1 MLGRICTALCESTKI
16 VILSPCVN
24 LAFPDKLATVAI
36 ERMTNRGRVCRMSRK
51 DAVAQVTDRNAA
63 AYGDVRVGPLMP
75 IPAIL
80 REHGID
86 PLAVLAQVGVDGR
99 LFDDPENRVSL
110 ADLGT
115 LLDVCS
121 RLTHCPHFG
130 LLIGQRFDIS
140 ALGVLGELMRNSPT
154 LHDALGL
161 ATRYLELQ
169 DRGAVSLTLDLGEGK
184 SALGYSLFA
193 VRSPASGQI
202 LAGSIAIHYL
212 LLRELCG
219 PKWRPV
225 LVQLAH
231 SRPADLTP
239 WQQFFRA
246 RLQFDAPI
254 SAVVFDSRW
263 LDRPIAGADPAQYAA
278 IGKHIEATHPQH
290 ALPFLA
296 QVRRALHAMIFTG
309 SASTANLSHLF
320 NLHERTLRRRLALEG
335 VTVRGLLSEARR
347 ELAHRLLRE
356 TDQPVSEIAAVLSYS
371 DVTVFARAFRRW
383 SGASPREW
391 RAQQAALR

>member
-1 MLGRICTALCESTKI
+1 
-16 VILSPCVN
+16 
-24 LAFPDKLATVAI
+24 
-36 ERMTNRGRVCRMSRK
+36 MSRK
-51 DAVAQVTDRNAA
+51 RAGTPTLPGGHEA
-63 AYGDVRVGPLMP
+63 AYGDVRVGPLLP

-80 REHGID
+80 RELGID
-86 PLAVLAQVGVDGR
+86 PLGVLADVGLDSR
-99 LFDDPENRVSL
+99 LFDDPEHRVSME
-110 ADLGT
+110 ALGRM
-115 LLDVCS
+115 LDVCS

-130 LLIGQRFDIS
+130 LLIGQRFDMR

-154 LHDALGL
+154 LHDALRL
-161 ATRYLELQ
+161 AALYLDLQ

-193 VRSPASGQI
+193 GRSLAADQI
-202 LAGSIAIHYL
+202 LDGSIAIHYL

-219 PKWRPV
+219 PTWQPA

-231 SRPADLTP
+231 GRPADLTP

-278 IGKHIEATHPQH
+278 ISKLIESAHPQH
-290 ALPFLA
+290 VLPFLA

-309 SASTANLSHLF
+309 SASSANLARLF
-320 NLHERTLRRRLALEG
+320 NLHERTLRRRLGQEG

-356 TDQPVSEIAAVLSYS
+356 TDLPISEIAAVLRYS

-383 SGASPREW
+383 SGSSPRDW
-391 RAQQAALR
+391 RAQRAPFR

>member
-1 MLGRICTALCESTKI
+1 
-16 VILSPCVN
+16 
-24 LAFPDKLATVAI
+24 
-36 ERMTNRGRVCRMSRK
+36 MSRK
-51 DAVAQVTDRNAA
+51 RAGTPTLPGGHEA
-63 AYGDVRVGPLMP
+63 AYGDVRVGPLLP

-86 PLAVLAQVGVDGR
+86 PLGMLAQVGLDSR
-99 LFDDPENRVSL
+99 LFDDPEHRVSMEV
-110 ADLGT
+110 LGRM
-115 LLDVCS
+115 LDVCS

-130 LLIGQRFDIS
+130 LLIGQRFDMR

-154 LHDALGL
+154 LHDALRL
-161 ATRYLELQ
+161 AALYLDLQ

-193 VRSPASGQI
+193 GRSLAADQI
-202 LAGSIAIHYL
+202 LDGSIAIHYL
-212 LLRELCG
+212 LLRDLCG
-219 PKWRPV
+219 PTWQPV

-263 LDRPIAGADPAQYAA
+263 LDRPIAGADPAQYV
-278 IGKHIEATHPQH
+278 
-290 ALPFLA
+290 LPFLA

-309 SASTANLSHLF
+309 SASSANLARLF
-320 NLHERTLRRRLALEG
+320 NLHERTLRRRLDQDG
-335 VTVRGLLSEARR
+335 VTVRGLLSEARH
-347 ELAHRLLRE
+347 ELARRLLHE
-356 TDQPVSEIAAVLSYS
+356 TDLPISEIAAVLRYS

-391 RAQQAALR
+391 RAHKAPFR

>member
-1 MLGRICTALCESTKI
+1 MQRKHVATPTLPGGR
-16 VILSPCVN
+16 
-24 LAFPDKLATVAI
+24 
-36 ERMTNRGRVCRMSRK
+36 G
-51 DAVAQVTDRNAA
+51 A
-63 AYGDVRVGPLMP
+63 AYGDVRVGPLLP

-80 REHGID
+80 REYGID
-86 PLAVLAQVGVDGR
+86 PLGVLAHVGLDSR
-99 LFDDPENRVSL
+99 LFDDPENRVSME
-110 ADLGT
+110 ALGRM
-115 LLDVCS
+115 LDVCS
-121 RLTHCPHFG
+121 RLTRCPHFG
-130 LLIGQRFDIS
+130 LLIGQRFDMG

-154 LHDALGL
+154 LHDALRL
-161 ATRYLELQ
+161 AALYFDLQ

-193 VRSPASGQI
+193 GRSLAADQI
-202 LAGSIAIHYL
+202 LDGSIAIHYL

-219 PKWRPV
+219 PTWKPA

-263 LDRPIAGADPAQYAA
+263 LDRPIACADPAKFAA
-278 IGKHIEATHPQH
+278 IGKHIESAYPQH
-290 ALPFLA
+290 VLPFLA

-309 SASTANLSHLF
+309 SASSANLARLF
-320 NLHERTLRRRLALEG
+320 NLHERTLRRRLDQEG
-335 VTVRGLLSEARR
+335 VTVRGLVSEARH
-347 ELAHRLLRE
+347 ELAHRLLHE
-356 TDQPVSEIAAVLSYS
+356 TDLPISEIAAVLRYS

-383 SGASPREW
+383 SGSSPREW
-391 RAQQAALR
+391 RAQRAPLR